1 MLCLILTLVMKQGG
15 TITVDQMM
23 AEEISILQGRAEITA
38 VMKNLIIAVEEAE
51 EVQILRIVDVES
63 RL

>member
-1 MLCLILTLVMKQGG
+1 VLCLILTLVMKQGG